1 MCILAVHVLENM
13 FWGPWSNFQ
22 DWRADLLEILY
33 IRIVLA
39 DLTQQ
44 VPDGQADVGHEEPKN
59 YEYLSRQKHKHIIL
73 YIVTEAREKTEKMG
87 INKKCEKVSILQLVP
102 EI

>member
-1 MCILAVHVLENM
+1 MLCI
-13 FWGPWSNFQ
+13 S
-22 DWRADLLEILY
+22 
-33 IRIVLA
+33 IVLA

-44 VPDGQADVGHEEPKN
+44 VPDGQADVGHEEPKH

-73 YIVTEAREKTEKMG
+73 YILTEAREKMG